1 MTTFSTI
8 GKPIT
13 RLEGTHKVTGDS
25 AYAADLQL
33 PGMLHCKLLRSPHA
47 HARIKRIDASKALA
61 LEGVVRVATAE
72 DLPKPDAKRLGNR
85 ANIMLAIDEVT
96 FYGEPVAAV
105 LAEDLSTA
113 EQAIELIEVEYEE
126 LPVVLDPI
134 AAMDPA
140 SPLARK
146 PVQEIDRSEQRGH
159 AAVEMQEHGSGQPS
173 NIASQARFTR
183 GDIEQGFAEADCVI
197 ERKWHSA
204 MMHQGYIE
212 PHATVADYNAASG
225 ELTIWTATQGQFFV
239 RDQVSVMLKIPETK
253 VRVIGMELGGGFG
266 GKISLMQ
273 PLVGGL
279 SRLVGRP
286 VKHIFTRT
294 DDLLGATPS
303 PQCHVDLKTGMKKD
317 GSVTAIK
324 ARLVYDSG
332 AYPGAPAVVGAIL
345 IGGYYNFPH
354 LDIESFEVLTNK
366 VSVGAIRAPGA
377 HNATFAI
384 ESHMDMMARE
394 LGLDP
399 LAVRL
404 QNAVGKGDEMPSKQA
419 YPSIGLKECLQAAQ
433 ESDLW
438 KSRGK
443 NGGADRLRLGG
454 QVPPVPPGNGKK
466 RGIGLAVG
474 GWLGGLQPASA
485 YVELNGDGTITVVVG
500 ANDITGTNTSFAQI
514 AAEELGVPLDRI
526 NVVTGDTKTAPFAGM
541 SAGSKTLFTVGRA
554 VKAAAEDARQ
564 QLFAIAAERLE
575 ANPDDMESAEGQ
587 IRVKG
592 SPDKAL
598 PLRRLGGITTGFGA
612 LHPPVIG
619 RGAITARAQAPGFT
633 AQIAE
638 VEVDSDTGEVTVLRW
653 FSAQDAGFAINPLS
667 VAGQIQGGTAQGIG
681 IGLWEEM
688 LYDDKGRLLNPGFL
702 DYRMP
707 TAMDVPDIE
716 TKIVEVPSD
725 DGPYGARGVGEP
737 SIIAGA
743 AAIANAVEDAL
754 GVRVTEAPITP
765 ERVLRALGKI

>member
-1 MTTFSTI
+1 MTTYSTI

-13 RLEGTHKVTGDS
+13 RLEGTDKVTGES
-25 AYAADLQL
+25 TYAADVQL
-33 PGMLHCKLLRSPHA
+33 PGMLHCKLLRSTHA

-61 LEGVVRVATAE
+61 LEGVVRIVTAD
-72 DLPKPDAKRLGNR
+72 DLPKPEAKRAGNR
-85 ANIMLAIDEVT
+85 ANVMLAIEEVT

-105 LAEDLSTA
+105 LAEDPATA
-113 EQAIELIEVEYEE
+113 EEAVELIEVEYEE
-126 LPVVLDPI
+126 LPFVLDPI
-134 AAMDPA
+134 AAMEPG

-146 PVQEIDRSEQRGH
+146 PVQEIDRSEQQGH
-159 AAVEMQEHGSGQPS
+159 ATVQMQEQGSGQPS
-173 NIASQARFTR
+173 NIASKARFTR
-183 GDIEQGFAEADCVI
+183 GDIEQGFADADSVV
-197 ERKWHSA
+197 ERKWHTA

-212 PHATVADYNAASG
+212 PHATVADYNSASG

-253 VRVIGMELGGGFG
+253 VRVIGLELGGGFG

-273 PLVGGL
+273 PLVGAL
-279 SRLVGRP
+279 SRLTGRP

-303 PQCHVDLKTGMKKD
+303 PQCYVDLKTGMKKD
-317 GSVTAIK
+317 GSLTAIK

-345 IGGYYNFPH
+345 IGGYYNFPS
-354 LDIESFEVLTNK
+354 LDIEAFEVLTNK

-384 ESHMDMMARE
+384 ESHMDIMARD

-399 LAVRL
+399 LDVRM
-404 QNAVGKGDEMPSKQA
+404 QNAVGKGDEMPSKQQ
-419 YPSIGLKECLQAAQ
+419 YPSIGLKECLEAARGSKVWQ
-433 ESDLW
+433 
-438 KSRGK
+438 SRGK
-443 NGGADRLRLGG
+443 NGGN
-454 QVPPVPPGNGKK
+454 GNGKK
-466 RGIGLAVG
+466 RGIGMAVG

-500 ANDITGTNTSFAQI
+500 SNDITGTNTSFAQI
-514 AAEELGVPLDRI
+514 AAEELGVPLEMI

-541 SAGSKTLFTVGRA
+541 SAGSKTVFTVGRA
-554 VKAAAEDARQ
+554 VKAAAEDARK

-575 ANPDDMESAEGQ
+575 ANPDDMESVDKQ

-592 SPDKAL
+592 SPDKAI

-633 AQIAE
+633 AQVCE
-638 VEVDSDTGEVTVLRW
+638 VEVDQDTGEVTVLRW

-667 VAGQIQGGTAQGIG
+667 VAGQIQGGTTQGIG
-681 IGLWEEM
+681 IALWEEM
-688 LYDDKGRLLNPGFL
+688 MYDDKGRLLNPGFL

-707 TAMDVPDIE
+707 TAMDVPEIE
-716 TKIVEVPSD
+716 TRIVEVPSD

-737 SIIAGA
+737 SIIPAA

-754 GVRVTEAPITP
+754 GVRVSEAPITP
-765 ERVLRALGKI
+765 ERVLRAMGKF

>member
-13 RLEGTHKVTGDS
+13 RVEGTHKVTGDS
-25 AYAADLQL
+25 AYAADVQL
-33 PGMLHCKLLRSPHA
+33 PGMLHCKLLRSTHA
-47 HARIKRIDASKALA
+47 HARIKRIDATKALA
-61 LEGVVRVATAE
+61 LAGVERVVTAA
-72 DLPKPDAKRLGNR
+72 DLPKPEPKRASNR
-85 ANIMLAIDEVT
+85 GYVLLADDETV

-105 LAEDLSTA
+105 LASDPATA
-113 EQAIELIEVEYEE
+113 EEALDLIEVEYEE
-126 LPVVLDPI
+126 LPAVLDPI
-134 AAMDPA
+134 AAMRAD

-159 AAVEMQEHGSGQPS
+159 TSVAVSEEGSGKAS
-173 NIASQARFTR
+173 NIASQAKFSR
-183 GDIEQGFAEADCVI
+183 GDIEQGFAEADVI
-197 ERKWHSA
+197 VERSWHSA

-212 PHATVADYNAASG
+212 PHATVADYDAASG
-225 ELTIWTATQGQFFV
+225 ELTLWTATQGQFFV
-239 RDQVSVMLKIPETK
+239 RDHVSMILRIPETK

-266 GKISLMQ
+266 GKISLVQ
-273 PLVGGL
+273 PLVGAL
-279 SRLVGRP
+279 ARLAGRP
-286 VKHIFTRT
+286 VKLIFTRAE
-294 DDLLGATPS
+294 DLVGATPS
-303 PQCHVDLKTGMKKD
+303 PQCHVELKTGIKKD
-317 GSVTAIK
+317 GTLTAIK
-324 ARLVYDSG
+324 AKVVYDSG
-332 AYPGAPAVVGAIL
+332 AFPGAPAVVGGIL

-354 LDIESFEVLTNK
+354 LEIEAFEVLTNK

-377 HNATFAI
+377 HNVTFAI
-384 ESHMDMMARE
+384 ESQMDIMARE

-399 LAVRL
+399 LEMRL
-404 QNAVGKGDEMPSKQA
+404 KNAVGKGDEMPHKVA
-419 YPSIGLKECLQAAQ
+419 YPSIGMKECLEAAR

-443 NGGADRLRLGG
+443 NGGANDRLK
-454 QVPPVPPGNGKK
+454 PVPHKK
-466 RGIGLAVG
+466 RGIGMAVG

-485 YVELNGDGTITVVVG
+485 YVELNGDGTVTVVVG

-514 AAEELGVPLDRI
+514 AAEELGLPLDRI

-554 VKAAAEDARQ
+554 VKAAAEDARK

-575 ANPDDMESAEGQ
+575 ASPDDLESANSE

-592 SPDKAL
+592 SPDKSI
-598 PLRRLGGITTGFGA
+598 PFRRLGGITTGFGA
-612 LHPPVIG
+612 LHAPVIG
-619 RGAITARAQAPGFT
+619 RGAITARQQAPGFT
-633 AQIAE
+633 AQVAE
-638 VEVDSDTGEVTVLRW
+638 VEVDEETGDVTVLRW
-653 FSAQDAGFAINPLS
+653 FSAQDAGRAINPLS

-681 IGLWEEM
+681 IALWEEM

-707 TAMDVPDIE
+707 TALDVPDIE

-737 SIIAGA
+737 SIIPAA

-754 GVRVTEAPITP
+754 GVRITEAPITP